1 MSLRLSLRWQS
12 VAIQLLLIATAVTLW
27 HHCGEVSAFPM
38 SSTIPQGSSIQSQR
52 HSSLTKTLRYNGR
65 RTETQQQQRYRPHP
79 HYSSA
84 SATSTSLQMSRWRGT
99 EDVQGADVL
108 KSCIPYLLPL
118 LDGEHFGKY
127 IYQQVPPLGFL
138 DALFIGPLSE
148 FFNRVPFLSLILF
161 VALTLGTRMNTDMNW
176 NVRFNAQQAALIDVT
191 LVFPELIGSAFEGE
205 ELPRYIEAPCMNF
218 VWYTYMAMVLY
229 CIYSN
234 VVLRKRPDQI
244 PWISA
249 YATTMTG
256 PI

>member
-1 MSLRLSLRWQS
+1 MGLYQHSLVLVLAVAVWTSRQQEIHGFPMATTITSYTKKQRRQYAVSSNDHGLASRPHTHSIRNFERLS
-12 VAIQLLLIATAVTLW
+12 T
-27 HHCGEVSAFPM
+27 
-38 SSTIPQGSSIQSQR
+38 SST
-52 HSSLTKTLRYNGR
+52 
-65 RTETQQQQRYRPHP
+65 
-79 HYSSA
+79 SA
-84 SATSTSLQMSRWRGT
+84 LQMARWKGT
-99 EDVQGADVL
+99 EDVDGTDVL

-118 LDGEHFGKY
+118 LDGELFGKY

-138 DALFIGPLSE
+138 DSLFIGPLAE

-176 NVRFNAQQAALIDVT
+176 NVRFNAQQAALIDVV
-191 LVFPELIGSAFEGE
+191 LVFPELIGSAFENE

-229 CIYSN
+229 SIYSN

-244 PWISA
+244 PYISA

>member
-1 MSLRLSLRWQS
+1 MGLKLRS
-12 VAIQLLLIATAVTLW
+12 VVILAVLTWAFKQQHAHVHGLLAIAATNL
-27 HHCGEVSAFPM
+27 
-38 SSTIPQGSSIQSQR
+38 QRR
-52 HSSLTKTLRYNGR
+52 HSFFRGSLGTKGSTGLNR
-65 RTETQQQQRYRPHP
+65 QQQRKSHGNQNISQPL
-79 HYSSA
+79 SV
-84 SATSTSLQMSRWRGT
+84 SLLMSRWRGT

-118 LDGEHFGKY
+118 LDGELFGKY

-138 DALFIGPLSE
+138 DSLFIGPLSE
-148 FFNRVPFLSLILF
+148 FYNRVPFLGLIMFL
-161 VALTLGTRMNTDMNW
+161 ALTLGTRMNTDMNW

-205 ELPRYIEAPCMNF
+205 DLPRYIEAPCMNF

-229 CIYSN
+229 SIWSN
-234 VVLRKRPDQI
+234 VILRKRPDQI

-249 YATTMTG
+249 YATTLTG

>member
-1 MSLRLSLRWQS
+1 MGLNFRYFVKLAVLTWALRRQNSNVHAFPAATSLRRLQASFLQSLD
-12 VAIQLLLIATAVTLW
+12 AND
-27 HHCGEVSAFPM
+27 
-38 SSTIPQGSSIQSQR
+38 R
-52 HSSLTKTLRYNGR
+52 HDLNY
-65 RTETQQQQRYRPHP
+65 QQQRIRGSNHKF
-79 HYSSA
+79 
-84 SATSTSLQMSRWRGT
+84 SLSFSVSLGMSRWRGT

-138 DALFIGPLSE
+138 DSLFIGPLSE
-148 FFNRVPFLSLILF
+148 FYNRVPFLGLIMFL
-161 VALTLGTRMNTDMNW
+161 ALTLGTRMNTDMNW
-176 NVRFNAQQAALIDVT
+176 NVRFNAQQAALIDVS

-205 ELPRYIEAPCMNF
+205 DLPRYIQAPCMNF

-229 CIYSN
+229 SIWSN